1 MKTIQ
6 ELLDL
11 LNLETLE
18 ENLFR
23 GLSVTVGSKTVFG
36 GQVMA
41 QALVAAMRTVPV
53 ERVLHSLH
61 GYFVLPGDLER
72 PIIFQVETIRDGGSF
87 TTRRVRAIQ

>member
-87 TTRRVRAIQ
+87 